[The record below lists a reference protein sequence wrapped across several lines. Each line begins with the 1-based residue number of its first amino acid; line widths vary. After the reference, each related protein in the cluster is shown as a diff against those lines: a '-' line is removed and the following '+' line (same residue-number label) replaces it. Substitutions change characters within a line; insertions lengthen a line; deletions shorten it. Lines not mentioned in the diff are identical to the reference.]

1 MLSLS
6 DLSFGLLQQVGSISC
21 ETESSFCNDLGMHPG
36 RLPRLFV
43 YSYKGSEKGSLEEY
57 KGNLIAK
64 NVKTFCQDYL
74 PRFSKRISLNHFDLS
89 SNIVK
94 KIPKGDTSFYQK
106 DTLVIWSVLSLLY
119 HKRFIFLCCKGMFSR
134 SLFK

>member
-1 MLSLS
+1 
-6 DLSFGLLQQVGSISC
+6 
-21 ETESSFCNDLGMHPG
+21 MHPG
-36 RLPRLFV
+36 RAPRLFV

-89 SNIVK
+89 PSNVVK
-94 KIPKGDTSFYQK
+94 YPRVILLSTKK
-106 DTLVIWSVLSLLY
+106 DTPVLWRVLSGLY
-119 HKRFIFLCCKGMFSR
+119 HKRFTFYDAEVCFHDLSVEIFLVPRVDIWCFET
-134 SLFK
+134 LF